1 MPTVQR
7 TIERPFGQS
16 FDFGNAILLRAE
28 ILLDQ
33 QIVYFVKNVHFAIN
47 SGGKPSGVARVIT
60 LGGQD
65 SERSEQGMGV
75 RGLSHGKIFLGHAL
89 QNVGE
94 HSFPKDHPRMISRKV
109 LMFDY
114 FVIELC

>member
-33 QIVYFVKNVHFAIN
+33 QIVYFVKNVHFVIN
-47 SGGKPSGVARVIT
+47 SGGKPHVI
-60 LGGQD
+60 
-65 SERSEQGMGV
+65 
-75 RGLSHGKIFLGHAL
+75 
-89 QNVGE
+89 
-94 HSFPKDHPRMISRKV
+94 
-109 LMFDY
+109 
-114 FVIELC
+114 